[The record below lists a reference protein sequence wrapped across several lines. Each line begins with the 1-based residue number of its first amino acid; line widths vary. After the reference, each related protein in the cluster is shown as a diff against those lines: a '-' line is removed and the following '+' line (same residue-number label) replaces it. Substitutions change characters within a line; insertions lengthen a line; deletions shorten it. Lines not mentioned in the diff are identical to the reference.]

1 MLSGGAGKI
10 VIQSIIFFERQPSL
24 NDAIL
29 KENKKFSG
37 AAISSFGFKKDKKI
51 TFCQLKSNQ
60 NLPKIWKIDW
70 KPSSRDPTILI
81 IFYELHISYPW

>member
-37 AAISSFGFKKDKKI
+37 AAISTFGFKKDKKNHFLPI
-51 TFCQLKSNQ
+51 KTQLKPPQ
-60 NLPKIWKIDW
+60 NLEDW
-70 KPSSRDPTILI
+70 LET
-81 IFYELHISYPW
+81 EL